1 MTTKTT
7 RRTDLLDKQLLNLVQ
22 SRFPMAERPYGEMA
36 AALDTTESDVLERI
50 ERLKKANVIRQIGAI
65 FDTRRLG
72 YKTTL
77 VAFRYRPGMLEKGA
91 RHINKHPGVSHN
103 YARNGHFNLWFT
115 IAVPPYEELNTVIER
130 LARETGA
137 TSARIMPTIRF
148 FKIGVNFDMVKN
160 EGAAYE
166 YFSPDGYG
174 RKGSATVK
182 QPEVSKDWNKAV
194 AISERDVEIIRELQ
208 EDLPLEPR
216 PFDAMAER
224 LGMTVGELFAW
235 GEQAQE
241 RQIMRRFS
249 AVLYHRKAGFRS
261 NAMAVWKV
269 PEERADEV
277 GLKMAESPW
286 VTHCY
291 QRPTF
296 PDWEYTH
303 FSMIHAT
310 TQAQCEEVA
319 EELSRAT
326 GINDYQLLYS
336 TREYRKTRVRYF
348 VEDEASCEPP
358 AGAER
363 KLGRGQS
370 SEEVVKP

>member
-1 MTTKTT
+1 MTTVSH
-7 RRTDLLDKQLLNLVQ
+7 RTDLLDKRMLNLLQ
-22 SRFPMAERPYGEMA
+22 SKFPMTNRPYLVMGEE
-36 AALDTTESDVLERI
+36 LGTTEHDLMDRI
-50 ERLKKANVIRQIGAI
+50 AYQKRKNVVRTISAI

-77 VAFRYRPGMLEKGA
+77 VAFRLPAGKLEKGA
-91 RHINKHPGVSHN
+91 HLINKHPGVSHN

-115 IAVPPYEELNTVIER
+115 LAVPPYEELNSVIER
-130 LARETGA
+130 LAEETGA
-137 TSARIMPTIRF
+137 ESARIMPTIRF

-174 RKGSATVK
+174 RTGSAQEK
-182 QPEVSKDWNKAV
+182 KPEISPDWNKAV
-194 AISERDVEIIRELQ
+194 AITNRDIEIIRELQ
-208 EDLPLEPR
+208 EDLPIEPR

-224 LGMTVGELFAW
+224 LGMTTEELFAW
-235 GEQAQE
+235 TGQAQE

-269 PEERADEV
+269 PEGRADEV

-296 PDWEYTH
+296 PDWQYTH
-303 FSMIHAT
+303 FTMLHAT
-310 TQAQCEEVA
+310 SQEQCEEVA
-319 EELSRAT
+319 VEISKVT
-326 GINDYQLLYS
+326 GINDYAMLYS
-336 TREYRKTRVRYF
+336 TREYKKTRVRYF
-348 VEDEASCEPP
+348 VEHEMDET
-358 AGAER
+358 GATA
-363 KLGRGQS
+363 
-370 SEEVVKP
+370 